1 MIVLGLT
8 GSIGMGKSTAAGMLR
23 RLGVPLFDADAVV
36 HRLLGP
42 GGEAVA
48 RGRGGCFPGCA
59 TRPARSTG
67 AGSDS
72 ACSAIRRR
80 CGGSRRSCTRWCVPA
95 ETRFV
100 GQARARRES
109 LVVLDIPLLFETG
122 GPSACDYV
130 LVVSAPARVQ
140 RERVMRR
147 PGMTESRFASIL
159 RAQMPDR
166 EKRRRADFVVPTG
179 LGRGLTFRRLRRV
192 VSRAAAGCEGPCGA
206 AQHGEEDDA
215 RNRDRHRD
223 HRPRSRV
230 TDTASSR
237 SPASN

>member
-1 MIVLGLT
+1 VLILGLT

-23 RLGVPLFDADAVV
+23 RLGVPLFDADAEV

-42 GGEAVA
+42 GGKAVA
-48 RGRGGCFPGCA
+48 PVEALFPGVRDA
-59 TRPARSTG
+59 SG
-67 AGSDS
+67 AID
-72 ACSAIRRR
+72 RRR
-80 CGGSRRSCTRWCVPA
+80 LGRRVFDDPEALRRLEAILHPMVRQA

-100 GQARARRES
+100 RRARARREA

-122 GPSACDYV
+122 APERVDFV

-147 PGMTESRFASIL
+147 PGMDESRFASIL

-179 LGRGLTFRRLRRV
+179 LGYGLTFRRLRRV
-192 VSRAAAGCEGPCGA
+192 VAELRRRAAGCGGTRGRRCGK
-206 AQHGEEDDA
+206 
-215 RNRDRHRD
+215 
-223 HRPRSRV
+223 S
-230 TDTASSR
+230 
-237 SPASN
+237 